1 MQILDIHL
9 HSKYSRACSKQLDLE
24 HIEQWCRIKGIDLI
38 GTSDF
43 THPAWFKEIQNKLE
57 PQGNGLF
64 RLKSP
69 ELQKRARLESEM
81 QPLNSNQDP
90 QFLLTTE
97 LSCIYSQGGKVRRN
111 HILVCFPEIS
121 HVAKLIKSLEARGA
135 KLASDG
141 RPILGISSRDIAA
154 MCLDISEQALIIPAH
169 AWTPWFAVFGSKS
182 GFDSVEE
189 CFQDYSQYI
198 YALETGLSSDPAMNW
213 RLSKNDKYTLIS
225 NSDAHSLENLGREAN
240 VLDLK
245 TVSYGEI
252 FDAIKTHDN
261 KRFVSTIE
269 FFPEEGKYH
278 MDGCASCGFA
288 CEPEESKRLN
298 ERCPTC
304 GKKIT
309 IGVYHRVASLA
320 DQPMGRAPEGKIP
333 FKSIVPLAEILA
345 ESLGVRKGTKKVQ
358 AAYRQLINGVGSE
371 FHILLDAPLEAIA
384 QQSSAFIAEGIKRV
398 REGTLHIKPGYDG
411 VYGQIKIF
419 TDEERAGT
427 PRKQSSLF

>member
-1 MQILDIHL
+1 
-9 HSKYSRACSKQLDLE
+9 
-24 HIEQWCRIKGIDLI
+24 
-38 GTSDF
+38 
-43 THPAWFKEIQNKLE
+43 
-57 PQGNGLF
+57 
-64 RLKSP
+64 
-69 ELQKRARLESEM
+69 
-81 QPLNSNQDP
+81 
-90 QFLLTTE
+90 
-97 LSCIYSQGGKVRRN
+97 
-111 HILVCFPEIS
+111 
-121 HVAKLIKSLEARGA
+121 
-135 KLASDG
+135 
-141 RPILGISSRDIAA
+141 

-278 MDGCASCGFA
+278 LDGCASCGFA
-288 CEPEESKRLN
+288 CEPEESKRLK

-304 GKKIT
+304 GKK
-309 IGVYHRVASLA
+309 
-320 DQPMGRAPEGKIP
+320 
-333 FKSIVPLAEILA
+333 
-345 ESLGVRKGTKKVQ
+345 
-358 AAYRQLINGVGSE
+358 
-371 FHILLDAPLEAIA
+371 
-384 QQSSAFIAEGIKRV
+384 
-398 REGTLHIKPGYDG
+398 
-411 VYGQIKIF
+411 
-419 TDEERAGT
+419 
-427 PRKQSSLF
+427 